1 MDILPTFRPRPG
13 PFLRAALWG
22 MAHTLLA
29 SLLLLASEKGALD
42 GLQDAAIWATGS
54 LAAPLREL
62 GDWSS
67 DVARGLLRRPQ
78 VIRENEALRQ
88 EVEQL
93 RAQLAA
99 QADASGRVREL
110 ESMLGLRP
118 QRGQDELLAAHVIAL
133 HLDASTQA
141 IAIDRGREDGLVEG
155 MAVLSA
161 QGSLVGTISR
171 LLPHHAWVTLVT
183 DPRMRVNVAVQTSP
197 GEEIWGVWLGQVGR
211 GPTVDML
218 PQGAPIKAGQLVVT
232 SGLGGKLPP
241 GILVGTIKAVDDNPQ
256 HIFVRATVEPAA
268 HLDRL
273 RMVAVLTSHIPAE
286 LGEP

>member
-1 MDILPTFRPRPG
+1 MDILPTFRPRSG
-13 PFLRAALWG
+13 PFLRATLWG
-22 MAHTLLA
+22 VAHIVLA
-29 SLLLLASEKGALD
+29 SLLLLASQKGALN
-42 GLQDAAIWATGS
+42 GLQDAAIWAMGP
-54 LAAPLREL
+54 LAAPLRDL
-62 GDWSS
+62 GDWGS
-67 DVARGLLRRPQ
+67 DVARGLFRRPQ

-99 QADASGRVREL
+99 QADAGGRVREL
-110 ESMLGLRP
+110 ESMMGLRA
-118 QRGQDELLAAHVIAL
+118 QRGQDELLVAHVIAL

-141 IAIDRGREDGLVEG
+141 IAIDRGQEDGLVKG

-161 QGSLVGTISR
+161 QGSLVGTISH

-183 DPRMRVNVAVQTSP
+183 DPRMRVNVAVQTTP
-197 GEEIWGVWLGQVGR
+197 GEEVWGMWLGQVGG

-232 SGLGGKLPP
+232 SGLGGQLPP
-241 GILVGTIKAVDDNPQ
+241 GILVGTIKSVDDNPQ
-256 HIFVRATVEPAA
+256 HIFVRAAVEPAA
-268 HLDRL
+268 RLDRL
-273 RMVAVLTSHIPAE
+273 RTVAVLTSHRPAE